1 MKRILLFA
9 TLLIIG
15 LAISVLAAPK
25 ISVDQAI
32 YDFGEVTA
40 GVAVTHTFI
49 LTNVGDAP
57 LTITSVRTSCGCT
70 TTALSKTTLQP
81 GESVKLT
88 ATFDSTHYSG
98 RVGKSIYVE
107 SNDPDTP
114 KLVLV
119 ITGTVKRGEPYNI
132 SAADLNYLFYV
143 LIDLRSPK
151 EYAAAHLLGAINI
164 PYDQLSDWKDKLPK
178 GVLIVLYDQDGSLS
192 DKAAKE
198 LISAGFPQAK
208 SLLGGLNAW
217 EKLYKNKFIFSSS
230 S

>member
-1 MKRILLFA
+1 MKRILVFA
-9 TLLIIG
+9 SLLIVG
-15 LAISVLAAPK
+15 LAISVLGAPK

-32 YDFGEVTA
+32 YDFGEVIA
-40 GVAVTHTFI
+40 GVAVTHTFV

-70 TTALSKTTLQP
+70 TTALPKTTLNP

-107 SNDPDTP
+107 SNDPNTP

-119 ITGTVKRGEPYNI
+119 ITGTVKRGKPYNI
-132 SAADLNYLFYV
+132 SPADLNYLFYV

-151 EYAAAHLLGAINI
+151 EYTAAHLLGAINI
-164 PYDQLSDWKDKLPK
+164 PYEELSTWKDRLPK
-178 GVLIVLYDQDGSLS
+178 GVLIILYDQDGSLS
-192 DKAAKE
+192 DKAAQE

-217 EKLYKNKFIFSSS
+217 EKLYKDKFISSS
-230 S
+230 P